1 MRNIIAALALLVCFF
16 QPAFAAFDWSSFTA
30 LPRTIP
36 FVENG
41 VTYTA
46 FVQTRHPWYT
56 QNYIVYYPAGISA
69 DLKPVA
75 VDYNQGPPYQHLWI
89 LLNPLSQSQAFDSY
103 DYNPN
108 VIIYNCYGNT
118 ACQND
123 TWGNPVSINQSRF
136 RSYTWFDWTVAGP
149 TGYDLRN
156 DLVRAVGI
164 DIKVNFTYNWNG
176 QFGLPSLAAGDALV
190 TGSSLFK
197 WPLSGTFASRTQ
209 TKTFGANWVLDCP
222 SGTPKKHGGLDV
234 NATYGED
241 VYAAHA
247 GTVKDINYDA
257 GWEYGIV
264 IEDTTGQYTTV
275 YWHVNAYG
283 GLAVNDTVTKGQ
295 KIATVANLGG
305 NTHFHFGI
313 RSGAYNASLSLAG
326 ALPVASCGS
335 NPVYP
340 AFPENLI
347 DPAVISY

>member
-1 MRNIIAALALLVCFF
+1 MRKIVAVLILLVCFTNNVWAEF
-16 QPAFAAFDWSSFTA
+16 NGPAIPRAVPFAS
-30 LPRTIP
+30 
-36 FVENG
+36 G
-41 VTYTA
+41 GKTYVA
-46 FVQTRHPWYT
+46 YVQTWHPH
-56 QNYIVYYPAGISA
+56 
-69 DLKPVA
+69 
-75 VDYNQGPPYQHLWI
+75 YNQSKICYYSSDFDQAYAPIIAKSGVIYGGLVNVVV
-89 LLNPLSQSQAFDSY
+89 LLNPASFGQAWDSTSY
-103 DYNPN
+103 
-108 VIIYNCYGNT
+108 
-118 ACQND
+118 ND
-123 TWGNPVSINQSRF
+123 TNTLCAFYYSGSWVVDVSTPTNINYVQYGWNDWYF
-136 RSYTWFDWTVAGP
+136 NGSY
-149 TGYDLRN
+149 GYDH
-156 DLVRAVGI
+156 DLSHNVRAVGI
-164 DIKVNFTYNWNG
+164 DVKVNETYNFAG
-176 QFGLPSLAAGDALV
+176 QFYLGSYTSGDVLV

-234 NATYGED
+234 DATYGED

-264 IEDTTGQYTTV
+264 VEDTTGQYTTV

-335 NPVYP
+335 SPVYP